1 VVRNRIMSA
10 ILEDLQPS
18 SLAQEELAQRW
29 AQLVN
34 DPVLRNL
41 PYRIELNKWG
51 HIEMTPPAS
60 PMHMDIATTLAL
72 SLRETLGAKT
82 LTECAITTAGGVK
95 VADVAWCSA
104 SYLER
109 HRDAFSNWEAT
120 LSQAPEL
127 CIEVMSPSNLAGE
140 LKEKIVLY
148 LQAGAQEAWI
158 VYPDRRIEIFD
169 IDGKRST
176 SRFQVD
182 IAGLEAALRAL

>member
-1 VVRNRIMSA
+1 MSETLDE
-10 ILEDLQPS
+10 LEQY
-18 SLAQEELAQRW
+18 SLARETLVQRW
-29 AQLVN
+29 ADVVN

-60 PMHMDIATTLAL
+60 PMNMDIATTIAL

-109 HRDAFSNWEAT
+109 HRDAFSNWKAT

-127 CIEVMSPSNLAGE
+127 CIEVM
-140 LKEKIVLY
+140 
-148 LQAGAQEAWI
+148 
-158 VYPDRRIEIFD
+158 
-169 IDGKRST
+169 
-176 SRFQVD
+176 
-182 IAGLEAALRAL
+182 

>member
-1 VVRNRIMSA
+1 MSA

-18 SLAQEELAQRW
+18 SLALEELARRW

-72 SLRETLGAKT
+72 MLRERLGAKT
-82 LTECAITTAGGVK
+82 LAECAITTAGGVK
-95 VADVAWCSA
+95 VADEAWCSTA
-104 SYLER
+104 YVEL

-120 LSQAPEL
+120 LPRAPEL
-127 CIEVMSPSNLAGE
+127 CIEVMSPSNLAAE
-140 LKEKIVLY
+140 LKEKIALY
-148 LQAGAQEAWI
+148 IEAGAQEGWI
-158 VYPDRRIEIFD
+158 VYPDRRIGIFD
-169 IDGKRST
+169 ADGMRSS
-176 SRFQVD
+176 SRFPVD
-182 IAGLEAALRAL
+182 IAELEAALRAL